1 MEPSGY
7 FLKLHRAPPSWET
20 VPLTCLVVAA
30 SHLFYRMNYLLVGL
44 LVLATT
50 ALLLGSRP
58 ARAQPRVPAATP
70 ASVPPGPLVV
80 STLAGHPLR
89 DSYGD
94 GPRLEAW
101 FSARRGL
108 GLEAHGN
115 LYVAGTGELRQ
126 VTAAG
131 QVRTLAGSP
140 PEQYVLLRD
149 SYTAYGDYNPRIDG
163 RGLAARM
170 GPNGPLA
177 VAPDGTVYFAETYAV
192 RRLSPRGEV
201 TTLGGS
207 LNKWEGSYRDG
218 SAAEARF
225 GYIRGLALDPAGNLY
240 VADGDNHCI
249 RRISPAGVVSTL
261 AGEPGPGGY
270 GYANGRGRAAR
281 FAQVG
286 ALAWLPEG
294 ALLVRDGDNGC
305 LRRVSAQGEVSLW
318 GGRVNGKHRGTGPGE
333 ALDVSDVDFMAAG
346 PDGSVYLV
354 GRAPKD
360 DHTIRRILPDRT
372 EPVRPWAGQAR
383 SERATVDAATPGAAR
398 FNFPESLAVGPD
410 GTLYVAE
417 RGSQLVRTI
426 SPGGQVATY
435 AGEPLRTSF
444 DGPGARAELARPRGL
459 ALAADGS
466 LLVADYGHDLLRR
479 IDADGNV
486 TTVAGQ
492 FRPPDALDTT
502 PEAERLKPH
511 LSGPAAVAVAPD
523 GTIYLACAAEH
534 VIRKLD
540 PQGRL
545 SVWAGQ
551 PGQKGSADDGL
562 RGRGKLTAPTSL
574 ALAPDGTLYCAD
586 EETQAVRRISPTGR
600 LGTLQSGSRAF
611 VGPFSNAGRTVYP
624 TAVAVGSDGAVY
636 VLQGTLHR
644 YPPGRGRAHLLAG
657 SSERGYQDGRG
668 PAARFNYPTGLC
680 VSADGTVYV
689 ADFGNQ
695 LVRRVSAD
703 GEVTTLAGEVGV
715 HQLPQ
720 PAPGFTVRNYGPE
733 NYLGFSDS
741 PHGDHRDG
749 PAATARFH
757 HPAALALG
765 ADGTLYVADQD
776 NNCIRVVRPATLG
789 RP

>member
-1 MEPSGY
+1 
-7 FLKLHRAPPSWET
+7 
-20 VPLTCLVVAA
+20 
-30 SHLFYRMNYLLVGL
+30 MNYLFVGL

-80 STLAGHPLR
+80 STLAGYPLR

-94 GPRLEAW
+94 GPRREAW
-101 FSARRGL
+101 FSALRGL
-108 GLEAHGN
+108 GLDAHGN
-115 LYVAGTGELRQ
+115 LYVAGTSEIRQ

-131 QVRTLAGSP
+131 QVRTLAGLP
-140 PEQYVLLRD
+140 PAQYVLLRD
-149 SYTAYGDYNPRIDG
+149 SYTAYGDYNPSADG
-163 RGLAARM
+163 HGLGVRM
-170 GPNGPLA
+170 GPSGPVA
-177 VAPDGTVYFAETYAV
+177 VAPDGTVYFAETNVV
-192 RRLSPRGEV
+192 RRLSPKGEV
-201 TTLGGS
+201 TTLAGT
-207 LNKWEGSYRDG
+207 LNYREGSSRDG
-218 SAAEARF
+218 AATEARF
-225 GYIRGLALDPAGNLY
+225 DYIGGLALDPAGNLY
-240 VADGDNHCI
+240 VADRGNHCI

-294 ALLVRDGDNGC
+294 ALLVFDGSNGC
-305 LRRVSAQGEVSLW
+305 LRRVSAQGEVSLG

-333 ALDVSDVDFMAAG
+333 GLDVSDVDFIAAG

-354 GRAPKD
+354 GGFQQAR
-360 DHTIRRILPDRT
+360 HTIRRIRPNRT
-372 EPVRPWAGQAR
+372 EPVRPWAGQADG
-383 SERATVDAATPGAAR
+383 ERATVDAATPGAAR
-398 FNFPESLAVGPD
+398 FNFPESLAVGSD

-417 RGSQLVRTI
+417 RGSGLVRTI
-426 SPGGQVATY
+426 SPGGRVATY
-435 AGEPLRTSF
+435 AGKSPRTSF
-444 DGPGARAELARPRGL
+444 DGAGAHAELARPRGL
-459 ALAADGS
+459 AVAADGS
-466 LLVADYGHDLLRR
+466 LLVADYGHNLLRR
-479 IDADGNV
+479 IDADGHV

-502 PEAERLKPH
+502 PEAERSKPR

-523 GTIYLACAAEH
+523 GTIYLACAQEH

-574 ALAPDGTLYCAD
+574 ALAPDGTLYCVD
-586 EETQAVRRISPTGR
+586 EETWAVRRISPTGR
-600 LGTLQSGSRAF
+600 LGTLQGGRRTG

-624 TAVAVGSDGAVY
+624 MAVAVGADGAVF

-644 YPPGRGRAHLLAG
+644 YPPGRGRVQLLAG
-657 SSERGYQDGRG
+657 SSEWGYRDGRG
-668 PAARFNYPTGLC
+668 TAARFNYPTGLC
-680 VSADGTVYV
+680 VAADGTVYV
-689 ADFGNQ
+689 ADSGNQ
-695 LVRRVSAD
+695 LVRRVGAD

-715 HQLPQ
+715 HQLPK
-720 PAPGFTVRNYGPE
+720 PAPGFQVRNYGPE
-733 NYLGFSDS
+733 NYLSLAEA

-749 PAATARFH
+749 PAATARFN

-765 ADGTLYVADQD
+765 ADGTLYVADQN
-776 NNCIRVVRPATLG
+776 NNCIRVVRPAAPG